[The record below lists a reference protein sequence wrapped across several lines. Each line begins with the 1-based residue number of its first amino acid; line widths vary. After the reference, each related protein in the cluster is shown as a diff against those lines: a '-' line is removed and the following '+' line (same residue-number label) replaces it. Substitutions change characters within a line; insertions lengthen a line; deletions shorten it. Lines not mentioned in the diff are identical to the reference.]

1 MIIYGLKT
9 KEMKKM
15 KSVKQKIMVC
25 IIALVTAS
33 LVILGAVCSTLT
45 YTGTMSR
52 LEKDM
57 VSLVEITAE
66 RVRWEMEAD
75 LNVATEL
82 GCLKQLSGEELTAEE
97 KIALVTER
105 AKAHGMTRGVVL
117 DAEGKNISTGAD
129 MSDRQYFKNAM
140 KGETTISE
148 PVVSRVTGEI
158 SIIIAAPLWENG
170 VSGSNVI
177 GCVYVVPHETFL
189 NDIVSSIQISDSCVA
204 YMLDA
209 SGNTIAHKDIT
220 KIENSENLQTLAETD
235 SSYSEIAEI
244 HDRMEHNEHG
254 YETYNI
260 GGISKIAAF
269 APIENTND
277 WSLII
282 TADTADF
289 QGEASLTIL
298 IAIIVAVL
306 GIAAGVVVATILGS
320 QIGNS
325 LKAVAARLDGI
336 TRGDFTSP
344 VPEVKSKDETLVLA
358 QATKGLVSDMNIIIS
373 DIDRILDSMANGDF
387 NVDTERN
394 REVYEGD
401 YEKLYNSV
409 VDINSKLS
417 NTLWSINVAADQV
430 SSGSDQV
437 SAGAQS
443 LSQGATEQ
451 ASSIEELAAT
461 LQEITQHINQTS
473 ENCEVAKESTNET
486 AEAMTEANQ
495 QMKKLVEAM
504 DQINR
509 SSEEISKIIK
519 AIEDIAFQTNILAL
533 NAAVEAAR
541 AGDAGKGFA
550 VVADEVRNLASKSA
564 EAASNTTV
572 LIQESVNAAQNGSII
587 VEETAALMN
596 KVAEATQKVND
607 LVTDIAE
614 ASKEQA
620 TSAGQVTIGIDQ
632 ISGVVQNNSATAE
645 QSAAASEELSGQSAM
660 LKDLIG
666 MFNLREE

>member
-1 MIIYGLKT
+1 
-9 KEMKKM
+9 M
-15 KSVKQKIMVC
+15 KSVKQKIMVST
-25 IIALVTAS
+25 IALVTVS
-33 LVILGAVCSTLT
+33 LIILGSVCSILT

-52 LEKDM
+52 LEQDM
-57 VSLVEITAE
+57 TTLVEITAE

-82 GCLKQLSGEELTAEE
+82 GCMKELTNEEIPPEE
-97 KIALVTER
+97 KVALVAER
-105 AKAHGMTRGVVL
+105 AKFHGMTRGVIL
-117 DAEGKNISTGAD
+117 DAEGKNISTGVD
-129 MSDRQYFKNAM
+129 MSDREYFKNAM
-140 KGETTISE
+140 RGKTTISE

-170 VSGSNVI
+170 VSGSTVV

-189 NDIVSSIQISDSCVA
+189 NDIVSSIHISDSCVS
-204 YMLDA
+204 YILDA
-209 SGNTIAHKDIT
+209 KGNTIAHKDIT
-220 KIENSENLQTLAETD
+220 KIENNENLQILAETD
-235 SSYSEIAEI
+235 SAYEEIAAI

-254 YETYNI
+254 YDTYSI

-269 APIENTND
+269 APIANTND

-282 TADTADF
+282 TADTVDF
-289 QGEASLTIL
+289 QAEASLTIL
-298 IAIIVAVL
+298 IAIIVAIV
-306 GIAAGVVVATILGS
+306 GIGAGVAVATILGT

-325 LKAVAARLDGI
+325 LKAVALRLDGI
-336 TRGDFTSP
+336 TKGDFTSP
-344 VPEVKSKDETLVLA
+344 VPEVKTKDETHILA
-358 QATKGLVSDMNIIIS
+358 EATKGLVTDMNIIIS
-373 DIDRILDSMANGDF
+373 DIDRILDSMASGDF

-417 NTLWSINVAADQV
+417 NTLWNINVAADQV

-461 LQEITQHINQTS
+461 LQEITEHINQTS
-473 ENCEVAKESTNET
+473 ENCEVAKISTNET
-486 AEAMTEANQ
+486 AEAMAEANQ

-504 DQINR
+504 DKINH

-564 EAASNTTV
+564 EAASNTTA
-572 LIQESVNAAQNGSII
+572 LIEESVNAARNGSAI
-587 VEETAALMN
+587 VEETAMLMN
-596 KVAEATQKVND
+596 KVAEASEKVNG
-607 LVTDIAE
+607 LVTDIAA

-666 MFNLREE
+666 MFNLKEEN

>member
-1 MIIYGLKT
+1 
-9 KEMKKM
+9 M

-25 IIALVTAS
+25 TIALVTVS

-52 LEKDM
+52 VEQDM
-57 VSLVEITAE
+57 TALVEIAAE

-82 GCLKQLSGEELTAEE
+82 GCLKELSGDELSAEE
-97 KIALVTER
+97 KAALVTER
-105 AKAHGMTRGVVL
+105 AKAHGMIRGVVL
-117 DAEGKNISTGAD
+117 DANGTNIVSGAD
-129 MSDRQYFKNAM
+129 MSDRQYFQNAM

-158 SIIIAAPLWENG
+158 SIIIAAPIWENG
-170 VSGSNVI
+170 VSGSNVV

-189 NDIVSSIQISDSCVA
+189 NDIVSSIHISDSCVS

-209 SGNTIAHKDIT
+209 KGNTIAHKDAT
-220 KIENSENLQTLAETD
+220 KVADAENLQSLADTD
-235 SSYSEIAEI
+235 SAYAEIAAI

-254 YETYNI
+254 CETYKI
-260 GGISKIAAF
+260 GGTSKVAAF
-269 APIENTND
+269 APVENTND
-277 WSLII
+277 WSIII
-282 TADTADF
+282 TADTVDF
-289 QGEASLTIL
+289 QGEASMTIL
-298 IAIIVAVL
+298 IAVIVAVVGIGA
-306 GIAAGVVVATILGS
+306 GIAVATLLGT

-325 LKAVAARLDGI
+325 IKAVAERLDGV

-344 VPEVKSKDETLVLA
+344 VPEVNTQDETHTLA
-358 QATKGLVSDMNIIIS
+358 EATRGLVNDMNVIIG
-373 DIDRILDSMANGDF
+373 DIGRILESMANGDF

-394 REVYEGD
+394 RAVYEGD
-401 YEKLYNSV
+401 YEKLYTSV
-409 VDINSKLS
+409 VGINSKLS

-461 LQEITQHINQTS
+461 LQEITEHINQTS
-473 ENCEVAKESTNET
+473 ANCEVAKASTNET
-486 AEAMTEANQ
+486 AEAMAEANE

-504 DQINR
+504 DQINH

-519 AIEDIAFQTNILAL
+519 AIEDIAFQTNILDL

-572 LIQESVNAAQNGSII
+572 LIEESVNAARNGSAI
-587 VEETAALMN
+587 VEETAVLMN
-596 KVAEATQKVND
+596 KVAEASAKVND

-620 TSAGQVTIGIDQ
+620 SSAGQVTIGIDQ

-645 QSAAASEELSGQSAM
+645 ESAAASEELSGQSAM

>member
-1 MIIYGLKT
+1 
-9 KEMKKM
+9 M
-15 KSVKQKIMVC
+15 KSVKQKIMVST
-25 IIALVTAS
+25 IALVTVS
-33 LVILGAVCSTLT
+33 LIILGSVCSILT

-52 LEKDM
+52 LEQDM
-57 VSLVEITAE
+57 TTLVEITAE

-82 GCLKQLSGEELTAEE
+82 GCMKELTNEEIPPEE
-97 KIALVTER
+97 KVALVAER
-105 AKAHGMTRGVVL
+105 AKFHGMTRGVIL
-117 DAEGKNISTGAD
+117 DAEGKNISTGVD
-129 MSDRQYFKNAM
+129 MSDREYFKNAM
-140 KGETTISE
+140 RGKTTISE
-148 PVVSRVTGEI
+148 PVISRVTGEI

-170 VSGSNVI
+170 VSGSTVV

-189 NDIVSSIQISDSCVA
+189 NDIVSSIHISDSCVS
-204 YMLDA
+204 YILDA
-209 SGNTIAHKDIT
+209 KGNTIAHKDIT
-220 KIENSENLQTLAETD
+220 KIENNENLQILAETD
-235 SSYSEIAEI
+235 SAYEEIAAI

-254 YETYNI
+254 YDTYSI

-269 APIENTND
+269 APIANTND

-282 TADTADF
+282 TADTVDF
-289 QGEASLTIL
+289 QAEASLTIL
-298 IAIIVAVL
+298 IAIIVAIV
-306 GIAAGVVVATILGS
+306 GIGAGVAVATILGT

-325 LKAVAARLDGI
+325 LKAVALRLDGI
-336 TRGDFTSP
+336 TKGDFTSP
-344 VPEVKSKDETLVLA
+344 VPEVKTKDETHILA
-358 QATKGLVSDMNIIIS
+358 EATKGLVTDMNIIIS
-373 DIDRILDSMANGDF
+373 DIDRILDSMASGDF

-417 NTLWSINVAADQV
+417 NTLWNINVAADQV

-461 LQEITQHINQTS
+461 LQEITEHINQTS
-473 ENCEVAKESTNET
+473 ENCEVAKISTNET
-486 AEAMTEANQ
+486 AEAMAEANQ

-504 DQINR
+504 DKINH

-564 EAASNTTV
+564 EAASNTTA
-572 LIQESVNAAQNGSII
+572 LIEESVNAARNGSAI
-587 VEETAALMN
+587 VEETAMLMN
-596 KVAEATQKVND
+596 KVAEASEKVNG
-607 LVTDIAE
+607 LVTDIAA

-666 MFNLREE
+666 MFNLKEEN

>member
-1 MIIYGLKT
+1 
-9 KEMKKM
+9 M

-25 IIALVTAS
+25 TIALVTAS
-33 LVILGAVCSTLT
+33 LLILGAVTSILT

-52 LEKDM
+52 VEKDM
-57 VSLVEITAE
+57 IQLVEITAE
-66 RVRWEMEAD
+66 RVRWEIDAD

-82 GCLKQLSGEELTAEE
+82 GCLKELSGEELTPEE
-97 KIALVTER
+97 KTALVTER

-117 DAEGKNISTGAD
+117 DANGTNIVTGAD

-140 KGETTISE
+140 KGEVTISE

-158 SIIIAAPLWENG
+158 SIIIAAPIWENG
-170 VSGSNVI
+170 VSGSTVV

-189 NDIVSSIQISDSCVA
+189 NDIVAGIEISDSCVA

-209 SGNTIAHKDIT
+209 KGNTIAHEDIT
-220 KIENSENLQTLAETD
+220 KVAEGENLQILAQTD
-235 SSYSEIAEI
+235 KGYEEIAEI

-254 YETYNI
+254 YETYKI

-269 APIENTND
+269 APVENTAD

-282 TADTADF
+282 TADTVDF
-289 QGEASLTIL
+289 QGEVSLAIL
-298 IAIIVAVL
+298 VAIIIAVV
-306 GIAAGVVVATILGS
+306 GIGASIAVATILGT

-325 LKAVAARLDGI
+325 IKAVAVRLDGI
-336 TRGDFTSP
+336 TRGDFTSE
-344 VPEVKSKDETLVLA
+344 VPEVKTKDETHILA
-358 QATKGLVSDMNIIIS
+358 EATKGLVSDMNTIIGDIS
-373 DIDRILDSMANGDF
+373 RILASMAEGDF
-387 NVDTERN
+387 NVDTEIN
-394 REVYEGD
+394 HEVYEGD
-401 YEKLYNSV
+401 YEKLYNSI
-409 VDINSKLS
+409 VDINGKLS

-461 LQEITQHINQTS
+461 LQEITEHINQTS
-473 ENCEVAKESTNET
+473 ANCEVAKESTNET
-486 AEAMTEANQ
+486 AEAMAEANQ

-564 EAASNTTV
+564 EAASNTTA
-572 LIQESVNAAQNGSII
+572 LIEESVNAARNGSVI

-596 KVAEATQKVND
+596 KVAEASEKVNG

-620 TSAGQVTIGIDQ
+620 ASAGQVTIGIDQ
-632 ISGVVQNNSATAE
+632 ISGVVQTNSATAE
-645 QSAAASEELSGQSAM
+645 ESAAASEELSGQSAM

>member
-1 MIIYGLKT
+1 
-9 KEMKKM
+9 M
-15 KSVKQKIMVC
+15 KSVKQKIMVST
-25 IIALVTAS
+25 ILLVSVS
-33 LVILGAVCSTLT
+33 LIILGVVCSTLT

-52 LEKDM
+52 LEQDM
-57 VSLVEITAE
+57 TELVEITAE

-82 GCLKQLSGEELTAEE
+82 GCLKQLSGDELTAEE
-97 KIALVTER
+97 KVALVTER
-105 AKAHGMTRGVVL
+105 AVAHGMTRGVVL
-117 DAEGKNISTGAD
+117 DANGTNIVTGAD
-129 MSDRQYFKNAM
+129 MSDRQYFQNAM
-140 KGETTISE
+140 KGEATISE

-170 VSGSNVI
+170 VSGSTVV

-189 NDIVSSIQISDSCVA
+189 NDIVAGIKISDSCVA
-204 YMLDA
+204 YMVDA
-209 SGNTIAHKDIT
+209 TGNTIAHEDIT
-220 KIENSENLQTLAETD
+220 KIENGENLQTLAKTD
-235 SSYSEIAEI
+235 SSYEEIAAI

-254 YETYNI
+254 YETYTI
-260 GGISKIAAF
+260 GSTAKIAAF
-269 APIENTND
+269 APVENTNG

-282 TADTADF
+282 TADTLDF
-289 QGEASLTIL
+289 QGEASMAIL
-298 IAIIVAVL
+298 VAIIIAVI
-306 GIAAGVVVATILGS
+306 GIGAGVGVATLIGT

-325 LKAVAARLDGI
+325 VKAVAARLDGV
-336 TRGDFTSP
+336 TKGDFTSP
-344 VPEVKSKDETLVLA
+344 VPEVKTQDETYQLA
-358 QATKGLVSDMNIIIS
+358 ESTRGLVGDMNIIIG
-373 DIDRILDSMANGDF
+373 DIGRILEAMANGDF

-394 REVYEGD
+394 RAVYEGD
-401 YEKLYNSV
+401 YEKLYNAV
-409 VDINSKLS
+409 VNINSKLS

-461 LQEITQHINQTS
+461 LQEITEHINHTS
-473 ENCEVAKESTNET
+473 ENCEVAKVSTNET
-486 AEAMTEANQ
+486 AAAMAEANG

-504 DQINR
+504 DQINH

-550 VVADEVRNLASKSA
+550 VVADEVRNLAGKSA

-572 LIQESVNAAQNGSII
+572 LIEESVNAARNGSAI

-596 KVAEATQKVND
+596 KVAEASARVNE
-607 LVTDIAE
+607 LVADIAE

-620 TSAGQVTIGIDQ
+620 SSAGQVTIGIDQ
-632 ISGVVQNNSATAE
+632 ISGVVQTNSATAE
-645 QSAAASEELSGQSAM
+645 ESAAASQELSGQSAM

-666 MFNLREE
+666 MFNLRND

>member
-1 MIIYGLKT
+1 M
-9 KEMKKM
+9 KM

-25 IIALVTAS
+25 TIALVTAS
-33 LVILGAVCSTLT
+33 LVILGAVCSILT

-52 LEKDM
+52 VEKDM
-57 VSLVEITAE
+57 IALVEITAE
-66 RVRWEMEAD
+66 RVRWEIDAD

-82 GCLKQLSGEELTAEE
+82 GCLKELSGEEMTPEE
-97 KIALVTER
+97 KVALVTER
-105 AKAHGMTRGVVL
+105 AKAHGMIRGVVL
-117 DAEGKNISTGAD
+117 DAEGKNIVTGVD
-129 MSDRQYFKNAM
+129 MSDRQYVKNAM
-140 KGETTISE
+140 KGEATISE

-158 SIIIAAPLWENG
+158 SIIIAAPIWENG
-170 VSGSNVI
+170 VSGSNVV

-189 NDIVSSIQISDSCVA
+189 NDIVAGIKISDSCVS
-204 YMLDA
+204 YILDA
-209 SGNTIAHKDIT
+209 KGNTIAHEDIT
-220 KIENSENLQTLAETD
+220 KVEEGENLQTLAQTD
-235 SSYSEIAEI
+235 SAYEEIAEI

-254 YETYNI
+254 YETYKI

-269 APIENTND
+269 APIEDTAD

-282 TADTADF
+282 TADTVDF
-289 QGEASLTIL
+289 QGEASMTIL
-298 IAIIVAVL
+298 IAIIVAVVGIGA
-306 GIAAGVVVATILGS
+306 GIAVATILGT

-325 LKAVAARLDGI
+325 IKAVAERLDGV

-344 VPEVKSKDETLVLA
+344 VPEVKTKDETHTLA
-358 QATKGLVSDMNIIIS
+358 EATKGLVNDMNTIIG
-373 DIDRILDSMANGDF
+373 DIGRILESMAEGDF

-394 REVYEGD
+394 RAVYEGD

-409 VDINSKLS
+409 VDINGKLS

-461 LQEITQHINQTS
+461 LQEITEHINQTS
-473 ENCEVAKESTNET
+473 ENCEVAKVSTNET
-486 AEAMTEANQ
+486 AEAMEEANQ

-504 DQINR
+504 DKINR

-564 EAASNTTV
+564 EAASNTTA
-572 LIQESVNAAQNGSII
+572 LIQESVDAAHNGSAI
-587 VEETAALMN
+587 VEETAVLMN
-596 KVAEATQKVND
+596 KVAEATQKVNG

-620 TSAGQVTIGIDQ
+620 ASAGQVTIGIDQ
-632 ISGVVQNNSATAE
+632 ISGVVQTNSATAE
-645 QSAAASEELSGQSAM
+645 ESAAASEELSGQSAM

-666 MFNLREE
+666 MFNLRDEG

>member
-1 MIIYGLKT
+1 
-9 KEMKKM
+9 M
-15 KSVKQKIMVC
+15 KSVKQKIMVST
-25 IIALVTAS
+25 IVLVSVS
-33 LVILGAVCSTLT
+33 LIILGVVCSTLT
-45 YTGTMSR
+45 YTGIMSR
-52 LEKDM
+52 LEQDM
-57 VSLVEITAE
+57 TALVEITAE

-75 LNVATEL
+75 RNVAVEL
-82 GCLKQLSGEELTAEE
+82 GCLKELSGEELTPEE
-97 KIALVTER
+97 KVALVTER
-105 AKAHGMTRGVVL
+105 AQVHGMTRGVVL
-117 DAEGKNISTGAD
+117 DANGTNIVTGVD
-129 MSDRQYFKNAM
+129 MSDRQYFQNAM
-140 KGETTISE
+140 KGEATISE

-170 VSGSNVI
+170 VSGSTVV

-189 NDIVSSIQISDSCVA
+189 NDIVASIKISDSCVA

-209 SGNTIAHKDIT
+209 KGNTIAHEDIT
-220 KIENSENLQTLAETD
+220 KVADGENLQTLAKTD
-235 SSYSEIAEI
+235 SAYAEI
-244 HDRMEHNEHG
+244 SAIHDKMEHNEHG
-254 YETYNI
+254 YETYE
-260 GGISKIAAF
+260 ISGTEKIAAF
-269 APIENTND
+269 APIQNTND

-282 TADTADF
+282 TADTLDF
-289 QGEASLTIL
+289 QSQASM
-298 IAIIVAVL
+298 AISVAVIIAVI
-306 GIAAGVVVATILGS
+306 GIGAGVAAATILGT

-325 LKAVAARLDGI
+325 IKAVAVRLDGV
-336 TRGDFTSP
+336 TKGDFTTP
-344 VPEVKSKDETLVLA
+344 VPEINTQDETLVLA
-358 QATKGLVSDMNIIIS
+358 EATRGLVGDMNIIIS
-373 DIDRILDSMANGDF
+373 DIGRILEAMANGDF

-394 REVYEGD
+394 RAVYEGD
-401 YEKLYNSV
+401 YEKLYTSV
-409 VDINSKLS
+409 VNINNQLS
-417 NTLWSINVAADQV
+417 STLWRINVAADQV

-451 ASSIEELAAT
+451 ASSIQQLAAT
-461 LQEITQHINQTS
+461 LQEITEHINHTS
-473 ENCEVAKESTNET
+473 ENCEVAKESTKET
-486 AEAMTEANQ
+486 AEAMSEANR

-504 DQINR
+504 DQINH

-572 LIQESVNAAQNGSII
+572 LIEESVNAARNGSAI
-587 VEETAALMN
+587 VEEAAALMN
-596 KVAEATQKVND
+596 KVAEASARVNE

-620 TSAGQVTIGIDQ
+620 SSAGQVTIGIDQ
-632 ISGVVQNNSATAE
+632 ISGVVQTNSATAE
-645 QSAAASEELSGQSAM
+645 ESAAASEELSGQSAM

-666 MFNLREE
+666 MFNLRDEG

>member
-1 MIIYGLKT
+1 
-9 KEMKKM
+9 M

-25 IIALVTAS
+25 TIALVTAS
-33 LVILGAVCSTLT
+33 LLILGAVTSILT

-52 LEKDM
+52 VEKDM
-57 VSLVEITAE
+57 IQLVEITAE
-66 RVRWEMEAD
+66 RVRWEIDAD

-82 GCLKQLSGEELTAEE
+82 GCLKELSGEELTPEE
-97 KIALVTER
+97 KTALVTER

-117 DAEGKNISTGAD
+117 DANGTNIVTGAD

-140 KGETTISE
+140 KGEATISE

-158 SIIIAAPLWENG
+158 SIIIAAPIWENG
-170 VSGSNVI
+170 VSGSTVV

-189 NDIVSSIQISDSCVA
+189 NDIVSSIEISDSCVA

-209 SGNTIAHKDIT
+209 NGNTIAHEDIT
-220 KIENSENLQTLAETD
+220 KVAEGENLQILAQTD
-235 SSYSEIAEI
+235 KGYEEIAEI

-254 YETYNI
+254 YETYKI

-269 APIENTND
+269 APIEDTND

-282 TADTADF
+282 TADTVDF
-289 QGEASLTIL
+289 QGEVSLAIL
-298 IAIIVAVL
+298 VAIIIAVVGIGA
-306 GIAAGVVVATILGS
+306 GIAVATILGT

-325 LKAVAARLDGI
+325 IKAVAVRLDGI
-336 TRGDFTSP
+336 TRGDFTSE
-344 VPEVKSKDETLVLA
+344 VPEVKTKDETHILA
-358 QATKGLVSDMNIIIS
+358 EATKGLVSDMNTIIGDIS
-373 DIDRILDSMANGDF
+373 RILASMAEGDF
-387 NVDTERN
+387 NVDTEIN

-401 YEKLYNSV
+401 YEKLYNSI
-409 VDINSKLS
+409 VDINGKLS

-461 LQEITQHINQTS
+461 LQEITEHINQTS
-473 ENCEVAKESTNET
+473 ANCEVAKESTNET
-486 AEAMTEANQ
+486 AEAMAEANQ

-564 EAASNTTV
+564 EAASNTTA
-572 LIQESVNAAQNGSII
+572 LIEESVNAARNGSVI

-596 KVAEATQKVND
+596 KVAEASEKVNG

-620 TSAGQVTIGIDQ
+620 ASAGQVTIGIDQ
-632 ISGVVQNNSATAE
+632 ISGVVQTNSATAE
-645 QSAAASEELSGQSAM
+645 ESAAASEELSGQSAM

>member
-1 MIIYGLKT
+1 
-9 KEMKKM
+9 M

-25 IIALVTAS
+25 TIALVTAS
-33 LVILGAVCSTLT
+33 LLILGAVTSILT

-52 LEKDM
+52 VEKDM
-57 VSLVEITAE
+57 IQLVEITAE
-66 RVRWEMEAD
+66 RVRWEIDAD

-82 GCLKQLSGEELTAEE
+82 GCLKELSGEELTPEE
-97 KIALVTER
+97 KTALVTER

-117 DAEGKNISTGAD
+117 DANGTNIVTGAD

-140 KGETTISE
+140 KGEATISE

-158 SIIIAAPLWENG
+158 SIIIAAPIWENG
-170 VSGSNVI
+170 VSGSTVV

-189 NDIVSSIQISDSCVA
+189 NDIVSSIEISDSCVA

-209 SGNTIAHKDIT
+209 NGNTIAHEDIT
-220 KIENSENLQTLAETD
+220 KVAEGENLQILAQTD
-235 SSYSEIAEI
+235 KGYEEIAEI

-254 YETYNI
+254 YETYKI

-269 APIENTND
+269 APIEDTND

-282 TADTADF
+282 TADTVDF
-289 QGEASLTIL
+289 QGEVSLAIL
-298 IAIIVAVL
+298 VAIIIAVVGIGA
-306 GIAAGVVVATILGS
+306 GIAVATILGT

-325 LKAVAARLDGI
+325 IKAVAVRLDGI
-336 TRGDFTSP
+336 TRGDFTSE
-344 VPEVKSKDETLVLA
+344 VPEVMTKDETHILA
-358 QATKGLVSDMNIIIS
+358 EATKGLVSDMNTIIGDIS
-373 DIDRILDSMANGDF
+373 RILASMAEGDF
-387 NVDTERN
+387 NVDTEIN

-401 YEKLYNSV
+401 YEKLYNSI
-409 VDINSKLS
+409 VDINGKLS

-461 LQEITQHINQTS
+461 LQEITEHINQTS
-473 ENCEVAKESTNET
+473 ANCEVAKESTNET
-486 AEAMTEANQ
+486 AEAMAEANQ

-564 EAASNTTV
+564 EAASNTTA
-572 LIQESVNAAQNGSII
+572 LIEESVNAARNGSVI

-596 KVAEATQKVND
+596 KVAEASEKVNG

-620 TSAGQVTIGIDQ
+620 ASAGQVTIGIDQ
-632 ISGVVQNNSATAE
+632 ISGVVQTNSATAE
-645 QSAAASEELSGQSAM
+645 ESAAASEELSGQSAM